1 MDPELSSSGERAV
14 QDESGDTIMLD
25 NGRIYS
31 HIDVAFDPLYKRI
44 CAHCDEIS
52 PTRLKYC
59 VQNCAVLRPCLPAVA
74 LAVCSQARL

>member
-1 MDPELSSSGERAV
+1 
-14 QDESGDTIMLD
+14 MLD

-59 VQNCAVLRPCLPAVA
+59 SSCRTVRYCDP
-74 LAVCSQARL
+74 VCQRLHWRSAHKLVCKKIMCYQQPLQQGDDD